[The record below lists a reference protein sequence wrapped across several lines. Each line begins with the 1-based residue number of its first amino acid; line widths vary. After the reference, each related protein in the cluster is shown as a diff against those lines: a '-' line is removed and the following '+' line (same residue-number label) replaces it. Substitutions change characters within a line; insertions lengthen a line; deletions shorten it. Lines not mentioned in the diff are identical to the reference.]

1 MGLLDLLTGNNNSE
15 ALSIR
20 KSAQQLQSQYP
31 NLKLDYPTEPVKP
44 EVGKLFLQKMLLE
57 INQQSQGEAAR
68 NTKVF
73 DEQLK
78 ELSNEQAA
86 HQKAQQQGEG
96 LLNAAGDFA
105 PGFEPALAQNRF
117 APDVRAQLLE
127 QLQNSGGLTPEA
139 QTQVKPG
146 IAQLGASLATGQI
159 KTPISD
165 ASYSKNILPNAPP
178 TPKNALEDVNRKV
191 SQTGVG
197 SLTPGEKE
205 LWDHQQS
212 IATARAQAY
221 SAARPYAVIDTTEN
235 NTPKF
240 VTGDELKKAQTAEPG
255 RYAPPGP
262 ELKALN
268 QNQFIADLR
277 GSVALTK
284 ESLTNLKTEFT
295 PEFRAKVAFALRSN
309 DPHSAIDTL
318 ISSQFAKNLT
328 PDQMQYVTDITQLHE
343 QLLTMRSVLGAGQ
356 GSDELRAAIR
366 ATAPGAGTPTKE
378 YGLVQLDKI
387 NKTIDRLAPYI
398 LKANPR
404 KDMGGAAAP
413 QAPAANETKIIN
425 GVTYEKRS
433 DGKWYKP

>member
-1 MGLLDLLTGNNNSE
+1 MSAFQNLLDTLGGGSQNIQQQKVAGAQMRQILTE
-15 ALSIR
+15 AKVPIPQTPIPYDEMEKLYNGYISSKADQQKEIFNLQQKELS
-20 KSAQQLQSQYP
+20 A
-31 NLKLDYPTEPVKP
+31 E
-44 EVGKLFLQKMLLE
+44 
-57 INQQSQGEAAR
+57 QQSQQ
-68 NTKVF
+68 T
-73 DEQLK
+73 
-78 ELSNEQAA
+78 
-86 HQKAQQQGEG
+86 AQQQGEG
-96 LLNAAGDFA
+96 MLSSVGRNF
-105 PGFEPALAQNRF
+105 PGIVPGLQQGGTK
-117 APDVRAQLLE
+117 PDVIGQFLE
-127 QLQNSGGLTPEA
+127 QLQNSGGLTPQA
-139 QTQVKPG
+139 QAQVKPG
-146 IAQLGASLATGQI
+146 IAALGGQMASGEI
-159 KTPISD
+159 KTPLDKAQIGE
-165 ASYSKNILPNAPP
+165 AILPNAPP
-178 TPKNALEDVNRKV
+178 KAKNALEDINRKV
-191 SQTGVG
+191 SETGVA
-197 SLTPGEKE
+197 SLTAGEKE
-205 LWDHQQS
+205 LWDHQQN

-262 ELKALN
+262 ELTALN

-295 PEFRAKVAFALRSN
+295 PEFRAKVAYALRSN

-366 ATAPGAGTPTKE
+366 ATAPGPGTPTKE

-404 KDMGGAAAP
+404 KDMGGAATP
-413 QAPAANETKIIN
+413 QAPAEQETKVIGGITYKSLGN
-425 GVTYEKRS
+425 GRWEKQ
-433 DGKWYKP
+433 